1 MGQFERDKA
10 RVTFDSNL
18 WVSMAM
24 GGRIARL
31 ATLLS
36 EGLLETYVCSE
47 LIREVT
53 EVLQRPKLQ
62 RFLDPANVETALDLL
77 ESGTTHVEV
86 SQFVVRSRD
95 PKDDYLLAL
104 AQQARLDYL
113 VTGDKDLLVLGTHLQ
128 TEILTFTDFTSR
140 L

>member
-1 MGQFERDKA
+1 M
-10 RVTFDSNL
+10 RVAFDTNA
-18 WVSMAM
+18 WVSFAI
-24 GGRIARL
+24 GKRL
-31 ATLLS
+31 TALAALLKR
-36 EGLLETYVCSE
+36 TDV
-47 LIREVT
+47 
-53 EVLQRPKLQ
+53 EVLRCPQLEAELLDVVNRPKMARFINSERRELVIRLLLQ
-62 RFLDPANVETALDLL
+62 STQSCLLVPPFARF
-77 ESGTTHVEV
+77 
-86 SQFVVRSRD
+86 SRD